1 MAATIRR
8 YGAQR
13 DEMATIA
20 CASELRGCAHTFGW
34 ISLWL
39 LLLRFYGVNVVRRCV
54 LFRITF
60 HTHRLF
66 ESCTSNKVSGF
77 HGIVFVFLFVIFLTF
92 SFFVVFFAWQTWLA
106 NAKPENIWRMVQCSI
121 AIRLDCWA
129 KTNFECVTA
138 CVCLCVCVLCWRQHF
153 RSPKQLKWA
162 HAVCV
167 CVCVFLQCAL
177 IIYSSIPPNAFYRC
191 RIFIGNNA
199 FDWKASIYWQHS
211 QVFIQMNL
219 STTHTTHNKSRN

>member
-106 NAKPENIWRMVQCSI
+106 NAKPENIWRMVQCSMSNP
-121 AIRLDCWA
+121 ARLLSKSKFWMCDCMR
-129 KTNFECVTA
+129 
-138 CVCLCVCVLCWRQHF
+138 VCVLCWRQHF

-167 CVCVFLQCAL
+167 CVCSCSAHWLFIHPFRPMHFIDAEYLSGIMHL
-177 IIYSSIPPNAFYRC
+177 IGKRQFIGSIPRFSSKW
-191 RIFIGNNA
+191 I
-199 FDWKASIYWQHS
+199 
-211 QVFIQMNL
+211 
-219 STTHTTHNKSRN
+219 

>member
-167 CVCVFLQCAL
+167 CVCSCSAHWLFIHPFRPMHFIDAEYLSGIMHL
-177 IIYSSIPPNAFYRC
+177 IGKRQFIGSIPRFSSKW
-191 RIFIGNNA
+191 I
-199 FDWKASIYWQHS
+199 
-211 QVFIQMNL
+211 
-219 STTHTTHNKSRN
+219 

>member
-92 SFFVVFFAWQTWLA
+92 LFLLFSLHGRRGWPMPNQRTFGEWF
-106 NAKPENIWRMVQCSI
+106 NVQW

-129 KTNFECVTA
+129 KANFECVTA

-167 CVCVFLQCAL
+167 CVCSCSAHWLFIHPFRPMHFIDAEYLSGIMHL
-177 IIYSSIPPNAFYRC
+177 IGKRQFIGSIPRFSSKW
-191 RIFIGNNA
+191 I
-199 FDWKASIYWQHS
+199 
-211 QVFIQMNL
+211 
-219 STTHTTHNKSRN
+219 

>member
-106 NAKPENIWRMVQCSI
+106 NAKPENIWRMVQCSMSNP
-121 AIRLDCWA
+121 ARLLSKNKFWMCDCMRV
-129 KTNFECVTA
+129 F
-138 CVCLCVCVLCWRQHF
+138 
-153 RSPKQLKWA
+153 
-162 HAVCV
+162 VCV
-167 CVCVFLQCAL
+167 CVVLATAFSFAKAIKMSTCSVCVCSCSAHWLFIHPFRPMHFIDPEYLSGIMHL
-177 IIYSSIPPNAFYRC
+177 IGKRQFIGSIPRFSSKW
-191 RIFIGNNA
+191 I
-199 FDWKASIYWQHS
+199 
-211 QVFIQMNL
+211 
-219 STTHTTHNKSRN
+219 